1 MPELAPAD
9 STEQVRQIM
18 QCGGTMDA
26 VGKFTAIGQNSVIH
40 SVNNMI
46 SFSATPFVIVC
57 LG

>member
-1 MPELAPAD
+1 
-9 STEQVRQIM
+9 M

-46 SFSATPFVIVC
+46 SFSATPFVIVR